1 MKLRVNP
8 YRIAIHALA
17 LITGGVLTAF
27 LVFANL
33 TDFDVDV
40 VVPESVVGDTVEMIA
55 WDVSSGVDTV
65 DVYISYDNGLSYT
78 LLETSIPVDESYAWE
93 VPNISQDIRI
103 RIDARNGSTKIR
115 GRGESSSIEI
125 IRDTASPA
133 DSLKFLEG
141 FDPISTYYPN
151 RSTVEAQLPDDV
163 SIGDL
168 IRTRD
173 LSAVYFVGGDGKRHA
188 FPGETIFFSWFN
200 DFNEVRFVSDETMSS
215 ISLGTPVRVRPGTWL
230 IKIQSSNKVYA
241 VEPGGGLVS
250 IPSEE
255 AAIRFYGPD
264 WNKRV
269 IDIPSAYFTYYSLV
283 SELCATCTGHPFGSI
298 LKWNGTNYYV
308 GEDGTLRPFEGDG
321 FVANNFKESFLV
333 DYLEGD
339 LTVGVPIRAH
349 EEVLFDYQDT
359 GR

>member
-188 FPGETIFFSWFN
+188 FP
-200 DFNEVRFVSDETMSS
+200 
-215 ISLGTPVRVRPGTWL
+215 
-230 IKIQSSNKVYA
+230 
-241 VEPGGGLVS
+241 
-250 IPSEE
+250 
-255 AAIRFYGPD
+255 
-264 WNKRV
+264 
-269 IDIPSAYFTYYSLV
+269 
-283 SELCATCTGHPFGSI
+283 
-298 LKWNGTNYYV
+298 
-308 GEDGTLRPFEGDG
+308 
-321 FVANNFKESFLV
+321 
-333 DYLEGD
+333 
-339 LTVGVPIRAH
+339 
-349 EEVLFDYQDT
+349 
-359 GR
+359 